1 MSFRNLPLGVADGVG
16 YRRTLRHIHRIGD
29 RGAQHRAGFRIV
41 RQRQRRARNGDAL
54 AIRIHQR
61 GIDTIER
68 RAAHQSYDFKNVRH
82 PCSTPGPSL
91 LDTSMAGAHNFR
103 SEFLRTFAERGA
115 YYDCSAPEDLDALFS
130 AERVTAYIGFDCTA
144 KSMHIGN
151 LVQLMTLR
159 RLQQA
164 GHRPILLMG
173 GGTTKAGDPSGKDET
188 RLILSPE
195 QIEENKQSMLSGVR
209 HLLKFG
215 DGPSDAIM
223 VDNAEWLDKLEYIPF
238 LREVGRHFSVN
249 RMLTMDSVK
258 LRLDR
263 EQPLSFLEFNYSIMQ
278 AYDFVELYKRYG
290 CRLQS
295 SGSDQWGNV
304 VSGIDLG
311 RRIEQAQLFGLTTPL
326 ITTASGA
333 KMGKTAAGAVW
344 LNANRVSPYDYWQF
358 WRNTEDG
365 DVGRFLRLFTE
376 MPEAEIARLEALQ
389 GAELNEAKKVLATE
403 ATAILHGRVE
413 ADGAAETAR
422 RAFEEGVS
430 AEGLPTIAAKL
441 PDGILNLAVAAG
453 LAASNS
459 EARRLITNN
468 GLKLNDVA
476 VGDQKLTIDY
486 SA

>member
-1 MSFRNLPLGVADGVG
+1 MPAAPSF
-16 YRRTLRHIHRIGD
+16 
-29 RGAQHRAGFRIV
+29 Q
-41 RQRQRRARNGDAL
+41 
-54 AIRIHQR
+54 
-61 GIDTIER
+61 
-68 RAAHQSYDFKNVRH
+68 
-82 PCSTPGPSL
+82 
-91 LDTSMAGAHNFR
+91 
-103 SEFLRTFAERGA
+103 SEFLRTFTARGA
-115 YYDCSAPEDLDALFS
+115 YYDCSAPEDLDTLFGR
-130 AERVTAYIGFDCTA
+130 ERVTAYIGFDCTA
-144 KSMHIGN
+144 KSMHVGN

-164 GHRPILLMG
+164 GHKPILLMG

-223 VDNAEWLDKLEYIPF
+223 VDNAEWLDKLDYIPF

-304 VSGIDLG
+304 VSGIELG
-311 RRIEQAQLFGLTTPL
+311 RRMENVQLFGLTTPL

-344 LNANRVSPYDYWQF
+344 LNQDMLSVYDYWQF

-365 DVGRFLRLFTE
+365 DVGRFLRLFTDLPLE
-376 MPEAEIARLEALQ
+376 EIARLEKLQ

-403 ATAILHGRVE
+403 ATAVLHGRAA
-413 ADGAAETAR
+413 ADKAADTAR
-422 RAFEEGVS
+422 RAFEEGAS
-430 AEGLPTIAAKL
+430 AEGLPTITAKL
-441 PDGILNLAVAAG
+441 PEGILTLAVAAG
-453 LAASNS
+453 LASSNS
-459 EARRLITNN
+459 EARKLIANN
-468 GLKLNDVA
+468 GLKLNDTA
-476 VGDQKLTIDY
+476 VSDPRLTVDASALNSDGVLKLSSGKKKHVLVKPA

>member
-1 MSFRNLPLGVADGVG
+1 MP
-16 YRRTLRHIHRIGD
+16 
-29 RGAQHRAGFRIV
+29 
-41 RQRQRRARNGDAL
+41 
-54 AIRIHQR
+54 
-61 GIDTIER
+61 
-68 RAAHQSYDFKNVRH
+68 AAPQFQ
-82 PCSTPGPSL
+82 
-91 LDTSMAGAHNFR
+91 
-103 SEFLRTFAERGA
+103 SEFLRTFVARGA
-115 YYDCSAPEDLDALFS
+115 YYDCSAPAELDALF
-130 AERVTAYIGFDCTA
+130 AKEQVTAYIGFDCTA

-195 QIEENKQSMLSGVR
+195 QIDENKQSMLSGVR

-263 EQPLSFLEFNYSIMQ
+263 DQPMSFLEFNYSIMQ
-278 AYDFVELYKRYG
+278 AYDFVELSKRYG

-304 VSGIDLG
+304 VSGIELG
-311 RRIEQAQLFGLTTPL
+311 RRMGAPQLFGLTTPL
-326 ITTASGA
+326 ITTSSGA

-344 LNANRVSPYDYWQF
+344 LNKEMLSVYDYWQF

-365 DVGRFLRLFTE
+365 DVGRFLRLFTD
-376 MPEAEIARLEALQ
+376 MPEGEIARLEKLE
-389 GAELNEAKKVLATE
+389 GAELNDAKKVLATE
-403 ATAILHGRVE
+403 ATAVLHGRE
-413 ADGAAETAR
+413 AADKAADTAR
-422 RAFEEGVS
+422 QTFEEGAS
-430 AEGLPTIAAKL
+430 SEGLPTISAKL

-453 LAASNS
+453 LASSNS
-459 EARRLITNN
+459 EARKLIANN
-468 GLKLNDVA
+468 GLRLNDAA
-476 VGDQKLTIDY
+476 VSDPRLTVDVGALNSDGVLKL
-486 SA
+486 SSGKKKHVLVRLA

>member
-1 MSFRNLPLGVADGVG
+1 MP
-16 YRRTLRHIHRIGD
+16 
-29 RGAQHRAGFRIV
+29 
-41 RQRQRRARNGDAL
+41 
-54 AIRIHQR
+54 
-61 GIDTIER
+61 
-68 RAAHQSYDFKNVRH
+68 AAPQFHSD
-82 PCSTPGPSL
+82 
-91 LDTSMAGAHNFR
+91 
-103 SEFLRTFAERGA
+103 FLRTFVARGA
-115 YYDCSAPEDLDALFS
+115 YYDCSGPEALDAMF
-130 AERVTAYIGFDCTA
+130 AKERVTAYIGFDCTA

-188 RLILSPE
+188 RLILSPA

-223 VDNAEWLDKLEYIPF
+223 VDNAEWLDRLEYIPF

-249 RMLTMDSVK
+249 RMLTMDSVR
-258 LRLDR
+258 LRLER
-263 EQPLSFLEFNYSIMQ
+263 EQPMSFLEFNYSIMQ

-311 RRIEQAQLFGLTTPL
+311 HRLANVQLYGLTTPL
-326 ITTASGA
+326 ITTSSGA
-333 KMGKTAAGAVW
+333 KMGKTAQGAVW
-344 LNANRVSPYDYWQF
+344 LNKDMLSVYDYWQF

-365 DVGRFLRLFTE
+365 DVGRFLRLFTDL
-376 MPEAEIARLEALQ
+376 PLDEIARLEKLE

-403 ATAILHGRVE
+403 ATALLHGRGE
-413 ADGAAETAR
+413 AEKAADTAR
-422 RAFEEGVS
+422 RAFEEGAN
-430 AEGLPTIAAKL
+430 AEGLPTVSAKL
-441 PDGILNLAVAAG
+441 PDGILNLAVACG

-459 EARRLITNN
+459 EARKLIANN

-476 VGDQKLTIDY
+476 ISDPRLTVDASALGADGVLKL
-486 SA
+486 SSGKKKHVLVKPA